1 MGMLSRAR
9 RILSCSRGFH
19 AQEQKGE
26 AATVWAQQVG
36 FFNCSSGVADGTR
49 LWGLLLFGEKHMNF
63 SAQPTQKGF
72 VLQEANSHPQI
83 PCFAAALG
91 KL

>member
-1 MGMLSRAR
+1 
-9 RILSCSRGFH
+9 
-19 AQEQKGE
+19 
-26 AATVWAQQVG
+26 
-36 FFNCSSGVADGTR
+36 
-49 LWGLLLFGEKHMNF
+49 MNF

-83 PCFAAALG
+83 LCFAAALG